1 MQCSDRRR
9 LAPVHWRPLGL
20 AATLGC
26 ALLLGLPR
34 VCAADGARVALVI
47 GNGAYTGAPRLANAA
62 SDARAVAAALTR
74 LGFSVETVNDGDR
87 AAMEGAVRR
96 LGDRARGADAVI
108 FFYAGHA
115 LQAAGRNFL
124 LPVSAAIREERDLRV
139 EAVDFDDVLAEGSNG
154 ARLAIYL
161 LDSCRDNPFRK
172 LVGGAGGARSLNAS
186 PGLAS
191 VNAAT
196 GTLIVFATDPGNVA
210 EDGLGTHSP
219 FTTALLEHIEKPGL
233 EIRQIMALVRGSVR
247 SATKGRQIPWKSASL
262 EGDFYLHPIAGTAQ
276 LARAGTA
283 ETSSAALDRM
293 FWESVKDSGDT
304 AELEAYLA
312 RFPDG
317 VFAPVARARLTRV
330 RLSGPSAAGS
340 ATPTAASPAKPS
352 STAPGVAATAT
363 VGGNPAPPSA
373 NSPPTARAAF
383 DPDKVPFAK
392 SREDLRN
399 YSAYKGDKALA
410 LGASGVSWWMP
421 TARQALEAC
430 EFWSREPCLLYAV
443 GNWVEPAPDGRR
455 PVRPTL
461 GPGEGNFDRERVP
474 FVSDGVRASLSV
486 YVTAQNPKALAIS
499 PNGIYGLAADSL
511 SMEETQ
517 RVALDRCLAAERDH
531 PFRKPCFLYA
541 VDDWVVLAKRAT
553 APLVA
558 RKRFNPETVPITVN
572 RSPARTYMNLPE
584 EKAFAISPSGKHHW
598 YFSSQFTRV
607 EAQRLA
613 LEGCEFDAREPC
625 FRYATNDEVE
635 PTADGKRT
643 VRPLLPPDGGFD
655 PGRVPFASD
664 ATRDRMEAYSDAR
677 ESKAV
682 SVSPFG
688 KVHWATADGTE
699 AAQAKALALCRAADD
714 KPCYVYAVGGTV
726 VLSRRATAPIPASSL
741 GNAPSRKPGQPR
753 S

>member
-1 MQCSDRRR
+1 M
-9 LAPVHWRPLGL
+9 
-20 AATLGC
+20 
-26 ALLLGLPR
+26 
-34 VCAADGARVALVI
+34 
-47 GNGAYTGAPRLANAA
+47 
-62 SDARAVAAALTR
+62 
-74 LGFSVETVNDGDR
+74 
-87 AAMEGAVRR
+87 
-96 LGDRARGADAVI
+96 
-108 FFYAGHA
+108 
-115 LQAAGRNFL
+115 
-124 LPVSAAIREERDLRV
+124 
-139 EAVDFDDVLAEGSNG
+139 
-154 ARLAIYL
+154 
-161 LDSCRDNPFRK
+161 
-172 LVGGAGGARSLNAS
+172 GGAGGARSLNAS

-210 EDGLGTHSP
+210 EDGLGIHSP

-247 SATKGRQIPWKSASL
+247 SATKGRQIPWESASL
-262 EGDFYLHPIAGTAQ
+262 EGDFYLHPIARTAQ

-283 ETSSAALDRM
+283 ETSSAALDRL
-293 FWESVKDSGDT
+293 FWESVKDPGDT

-317 VFAPVARARLTRV
+317 VFATVARARLTRV

-399 YSAYKGDKALA
+399 YAAYKGDKALA

-598 YFSSQFTRV
+598 LRPSVWRSKAASSTHANPASFTRRMV
-607 EAQRLA
+607 KSSPPQTANGPCGLYCRPMA
-613 LEGCEFDAREPC
+613 DSIRGGCRSRAMLPGTGWRPTPTRANRKRCPYRPSAR
-625 FRYATNDEVE
+625 FI
-635 PTADGKRT
+635 G
-643 VRPLLPPDGGFD
+643 RPLTARRRRRRKHLRFA
-655 PGRVPFASD
+655 GRQTTSRATCTRSAVRSFCRGVRRHRYRHHPS
-664 ATRDRMEAYSDAR
+664 ATRPAGS
-677 ESKAV
+677 
-682 SVSPFG
+682 
-688 KVHWATADGTE
+688 
-699 AAQAKALALCRAADD
+699 RANRD
-714 KPCYVYAVGGTV
+714 PE
-726 VLSRRATAPIPASSL
+726 RRCAGIGWL
-741 GNAPSRKPGQPR
+741 L
-753 S
+753 